1 MKTDQDDMGRRMLDH
16 QVLDFCEDE
25 GRGFLVLNRKT

>member
-1 MKTDQDDMGRRMLDH
+1 MKTDQDDMGRRMLGH

-25 GRGFLVLNRKT
+25 GRGFLVFDRKT

>member
-1 MKTDQDDMGRRMLDH
+1 MKTDQDDMSRRMLDH
-16 QVLDFCEDE
+16 QVLYFCEDE